1 MPPKKAKK
9 EGDSKVTIV
18 ELTPLQK
25 LVTSS
30 EFDGF
35 IIAVILVSCI
45 FMAADNP
52 RPDIPQAKY
61 LTFGNYAFTVIF
73 LFELVANVAAF
84 GILPYLMDPWH
95 WLDTVVVAS
104 SCFELLLV
112 ILALLAGSLGF
123 TLQVNVKVLRILRV
137 FRFFRVLRPLKALRH
152 FKAILVFIE
161 SLTASID
168 ILAITTCIFLIV
180 MVGVAFLC
188 NNQIGSL
195 LQSRCVPPLYYDQFG
210 LPYVL
215 NTSSAQ
221 HNNNFKAYGY
231 KFFFSRYNF
240 NYCKSFLD
248 CPGDMLCSKLAG
260 YDFDGVPGDYTNPWN
275 SIKTNMA
282 FVTLRGW
289 PTVFM
294 AIKEGYSLMFAFLIL
309 SVCILVL
316 SLFVINM
323 FPGINTINTPSCC
336 FCISI
341 HSLIPSF

>member
-1 MPPKKAKK
+1 MSKKPKN
-9 EGDSKVTIV
+9 EGGNKVTIV

-25 LVTSS
+25 LVTSN

-35 IIAVILVSCI
+35 IILVILISCI

-52 RPDIPQAKY
+52 RADVPQATY
-61 LTFGNYAFTVIF
+61 LTYGNYSFTIIF
-73 LFELVANVAAF
+73 LFELSANIAAF
-84 GILPYLMDPWH
+84 GLLPYLMDPWH

-104 SCFELLLV
+104 SVFELVLV
-112 ILALLAGSLGF
+112 ILASLASVLHF
-123 TLQVNVKVLRILRV
+123 QLTINVKVLRILRI

-161 SLTASID
+161 SLTAAVD

-180 MVGVAFLC
+180 MVAIAFLC

-195 LQSRCVPPLYYDQFG
+195 LQSRCVPPLYYDQLG

-221 HNNNFKAYGY
+221 HNNNYKAYGY

-240 NYCKSFLD
+240 NYCKTFLD
-248 CPGDMLCSKLAG
+248 CPGDMLCSQLSG
-260 YDFDGVPGDYTNPWN
+260 YDFDGVPWDYSNPWN

-289 PTVFM
+289 PTIFM
-294 AIKEGYSLMFAFLIL
+294 AIKEGYSLTFAFLVL
-309 SVCILVL
+309 TVCILVL
-316 SLFVINM
+316 SLFIINM
-323 FPGINTINTPSCC
+323 FPGSTSTY
-336 FCISI
+336 
-341 HSLIPSF
+341 LIDAPC